1 MRQRVTVAFLL
12 PGRNFSL
19 RWKDATPEKAS
30 KLFYSAEAISEASAA
45 AGLLRQTHL
54 LRLNVMQGEMKTLT
68 FRLEGNGEVVR
79 VEGKDI
85 LSWKIVPTPAGRE
98 LMYNSINFSLSHTHL
113 WYIHRRH

>member
-1 MRQRVTVAFLL
+1 MSNGLQLL
-12 PGRNFSL
+12 SCSGRNFSL

-68 FRLEGNGEVVR
+68 FRLEKWR
-79 VEGKDI
+79 
-85 LSWKIVPTPAGRE
+85 GRP
-98 LMYNSINFSLSHTHL
+98 
-113 WYIHRRH
+113 R